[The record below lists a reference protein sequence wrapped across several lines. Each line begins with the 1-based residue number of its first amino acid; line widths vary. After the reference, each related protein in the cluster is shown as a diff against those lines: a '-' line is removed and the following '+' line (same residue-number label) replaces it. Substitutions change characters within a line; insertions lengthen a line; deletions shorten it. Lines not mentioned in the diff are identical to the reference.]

1 MLNKQEIKKKLES
14 IKTQAELLNLSQ
26 HKALGE
32 YIIVVPAE
40 IQEPGITSRAA
51 QFEDRPE
58 VGLVVSVGADV
69 KEEVSAGDV
78 VFFGKYSHVQITH
91 DDIVYLVMRV
101 EDIYCVA

>member
-1 MLNKQEIKKKLES
+1 MLNKQEIKTKLET
-14 IKTQAELLNLSQ
+14 IKTQTELLNLSQ

-40 IQEPGITSRAA
+40 IQEPGITSRAT

-58 VGLVVSVGADV
+58 IGLVVSVGANV
-69 KEEVSAGDV
+69 AEEVSVGDV

>member
-1 MLNKQEIKKKLES
+1 MQ
-14 IKTQAELLNLSQ
+14 TQTELFNLSS

-32 YIIVVPAE
+32 YVVVVPAE
-40 IQEPGITSRAA
+40 IKEQGITTRAA

-58 VGLVVSVGADV
+58 IGIVVSAGANVSEV
-69 KEEVSAGDV
+69 KEGDV

-91 DDIVYLVMRV
+91 DDIIYLVMRV